1 MRKPVWEFARARAAG
16 EAADT
21 GLSLYQLTLHGM
33 VHPMASSTVTVRA
46 VFIIDPKKIVRALV
60 YYPLNVGRSVDELLR
75 LIDALRTADKHAVA
89 LPVNWQVGD
98 KVVVPAPKTI
108 NDVMERA
115 SHPEYERLD
124 FYLNKRE
131 LVAAE

>member
-1 MRKPVWEFARARAAG
+1 M
-16 EAADT
+16 
-21 GLSLYQLTLHGM
+21 
-33 VHPMASSTVTVRA
+33 
-46 VFIIDPKKIVRALV
+46 
-60 YYPLNVGRSVDELLR
+60 
-75 LIDALRTADKHAVA
+75 IDALQTADKHAVA